1 MVVPSLRDD
10 LILTADAVDRLF
22 AADAKLSCVSTR
34 SMAHRSVRCAV
45 PTNYHLMPNV
55 YDDY

>member
-22 AADAKLSCVSTR
+22 AADAKLSR
-34 SMAHRSVRCAV
+34 
-45 PTNYHLMPNV
+45 V
-55 YDDY
+55 YS

>member
-34 SMAHRSVRCAV
+34 SMAHRSVRWERLH
-45 PTNYHLMPNV
+45 NLNSHKNL
-55 YDDY
+55 